1 MVYSVVEMVA
11 ELRHT
16 PVFDIAYQLRE
27 NARQIY
33 GV

>member
-1 MVYSVVEMVA
+1 MVYSVVEMIAEIRRLPVLDVA
-11 ELRHT
+11 W
-16 PVFDIAYQLRE
+16 QLRE